1 MCRNRI
7 GAPFNKLELEE
18 NLNITM
24 EAKCGVN
31 ITTTDRVT
39 IQYIVEKSEADSS
52 SD

>member
-1 MCRNRI
+1 ME
-7 GAPFNKLELEE
+7 FNELEE